1 MNQVIFTEDDIKAL
15 KNIIE
20 ADSPSDLTSRKEMDG
35 IVLTLRDYCHD
46 KTLEL
51 LILNQ
56 IAITI
61 MNMRLEQTR
70 TMDKIFEFLK
80 DFCTRNHIRYI
91 MVKSAQTRE
100 MADWCINHKFQPV
113 ITESLV
119 PEDKI
124 LGEYRFDMANIT

>member
-1 MNQVIFTEDDIKAL
+1 MNQVIFTEGDIKAL
-15 KNIIE
+15 KNIIK
-20 ADSPSDLTSRKEMDG
+20 ADGPSDLTSRKEMDG

-61 MNMRLEQTR
+61 MNMRLKQTR

-80 DFCTRNHIRYI
+80 DFCVRNHIRYI
-91 MVKSAQTRE
+91 MVKSAKTRK

-124 LGEYRFDMANIT
+124 LGEYRFDMKDIK

>member
-1 MNQVIFTEDDIKAL
+1 MNQVIFTNEDVNAL
-15 KNIIE
+15 KNIIKIE
-20 ADSPSDLTSRKEMDG
+20 GTSDLTSRKETDG

-70 TMDKIFEFLK
+70 TIDKIFEFLK
-80 DFCTRNHIRYI
+80 DFCVRNHIRYI

-100 MADWCINHKFQPV
+100 TADWCINHKFQPV

-124 LGEYRFDMANIT
+124 LGEYRFDMKDIK

>member
-1 MNQVIFTEDDIKAL
+1 MNQVIFTDENIKTL
-15 KNIIE
+15 KNIIKT
-20 ADSPSDLTSRKEMDG
+20 DGPSNLTSRKEMNG
-35 IVLTLRDYCHD
+35 IVLTMRDYHHD

-51 LILNQ
+51 LVLNN

-61 MNMRLEQTR
+61 MSIRLEQTR
-70 TMDKIFEFLK
+70 TIDKIFEFLK

-100 MADWCINHKFQPV
+100 MANWYLAHGFKPI

>member
-1 MNQVIFTEDDIKAL
+1 MG
-15 KNIIE
+15 
-20 ADSPSDLTSRKEMDG
+20 G
-35 IVLTLRDYCHD
+35 IVITLRDYCHD

-70 TMDKIFEFLK
+70 TIDKIFEFLR
-80 DFCTRNHIRYI
+80 DFCTRNHIGYI

-100 MADWCINHKFQPV
+100 MADWYLAHEFQPV
-113 ITESLV
+113 ITKSLV

-124 LGEYRFDMANIT
+124 LGEYRFDMKDIK

>member
-1 MNQVIFTEDDIKAL
+1 MNQVIFTEGDIKAL
-15 KNIIE
+15 KNIIK
-20 ADSPSDLTSRKEMDG
+20 ADGPSDLTSRKEMDG

-80 DFCTRNHIRYI
+80 DFCVRNHIRYI
-91 MVKSAQTRE
+91 MVKSAKTRE
-100 MADWCINHKFQPV
+100 MADWYLTHGFQPV
-113 ITESLV
+113 ITKSLV
-119 PEDKI
+119 QEDKI
-124 LGEYRFDMANIT
+124 LGEYRFDMTNIT

>member
-1 MNQVIFTEDDIKAL
+1 MNQVISTDEDVNAL
-15 KNIIE
+15 KNVIKTE
-20 ADSPSDLTSRKEMDG
+20 GQSDLTYRKEMDG
-35 IVLTLRDYCHD
+35 IVLTMRDYHHD

-51 LILNQ
+51 LVLNN

-61 MNMRLEQTR
+61 MSMRLEQTC

-100 MADWCINHKFQPV
+100 MADWYLTHGFQPV
-113 ITESLV
+113 ITKSLV
-119 PEDKI
+119 QEDKI
-124 LGEYRFDMANIT
+124 LGEYRFDMTNIT